1 MQTTFLELICE
12 FGKVAGYKINTQKPT
27 IFLYLGNK
35 HMETEIED
43 RITFK
48 IAQKEEEIL
57 RSKSNKMCTDCIM
70 KTIKYW

>member
-1 MQTTFLELICE
+1 
-12 FGKVAGYKINTQKPT
+12 
-27 IFLYLGNK
+27 
-35 HMETEIED
+35 METEIED

-70 KTIKYW
+70 KTIKY